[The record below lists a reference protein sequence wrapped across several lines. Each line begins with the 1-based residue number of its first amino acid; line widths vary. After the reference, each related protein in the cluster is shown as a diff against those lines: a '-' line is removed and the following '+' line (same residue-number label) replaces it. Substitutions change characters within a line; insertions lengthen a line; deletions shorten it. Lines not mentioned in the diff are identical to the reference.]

1 MRRII
6 VGVSGASGMPLA
18 QHLLRALYHS
28 SGIEVHLVISAG
40 ARAVL
45 AYEDVS
51 GNGQEE
57 AGAEAQATLSVA
69 GLTRFAHVVHDIAY
83 LGAGPASGSWRHSG
97 MIICPCS
104 MATLACIASGAGHNL
119 LHRAA
124 DVCLKERHPL
134 ILVARE
140 TPLSVIHLQNM
151 LTLSQ
156 AGACIMPPCPAF
168 YGQPKSIDD
177 IIEHFT
183 GRILDQLDIA
193 HSLGHRWQE
202 DSAT

>member
-28 SGIEVHLVISAG
+28 PALEVHLMISQG

-45 AYEDVS
+45 ACEDVS
-51 GNGQEE
+51 
-57 AGAEAQATLSVA
+57 AEGKDSGPAPLSVA
-69 GLTRFAHVVHDIAY
+69 GLTRFAHVVHDSAH

-97 MIICPCS
+97 MVICPCS

-134 ILVARE
+134 VLIARE
-140 TPLSVIHLQNM
+140 TPFSSIHLQNM

-168 YGQPKSIDD
+168 YAQPKNIED
-177 IIEHFT
+177 ILEHFT
-183 GRILDQLDIA
+183 GRILDQLDIQ
-193 HSLGHRWQE
+193 HCLGHPWQG
-202 DSAT
+202 DGAA